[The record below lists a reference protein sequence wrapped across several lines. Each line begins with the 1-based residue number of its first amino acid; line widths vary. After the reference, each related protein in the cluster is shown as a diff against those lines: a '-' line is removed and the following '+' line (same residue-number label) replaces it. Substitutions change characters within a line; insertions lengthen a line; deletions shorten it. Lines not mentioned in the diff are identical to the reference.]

1 MKITNITPKLFG
13 KYRSDTP
20 LDLPDAPMVVVYGKN
35 EAGKTTYADMA
46 ATLMSSTYDT
56 ALVNKYGDYQD
67 TLKGSLD
74 IKEGTDSVTIQFV
87 RASVPKKGGVKVQR
101 EATTKTVL
109 WQRMQSIQGS
119 IIRHIFRVS
128 SHEITN
134 GENSKAQFD
143 AYGLGDRRGTSIR
156 ATLNKYESQKSETSK
171 KLGKAKEA
179 KSAKQ
184 KDLRNAEKSTGNY
197 EKLLTRIAGF
207 TNQIDSLLV
216 EEANERDRLEQVAF
230 CQGARGTIS
239 EGLDAENRLN
249 QIEGDG
255 LLIKTQFAR
264 IRERILEIGDEI
276 EQLKI
281 DDKQETLERL
291 QSELDIAV
299 DNVDSVLA
307 SLQLSRDE
315 ILNNPSI
322 TSDVVRVDL
331 LNDLVEKASKRV
343 LLEEEDKPQELTSRK
358 EEIKAITD
366 RLALASTNW
375 KRFNLGVS
383 PQEYS
388 GSPRTSVSTSA
399 QSTGSRFPSW
409 SFLLPLIGMGVSFVA
424 QEIVG
429 AVLSIA
435 FGIFLFLLQR
445 YLRPSTVGHGLVE
458 SVQHDYTIVSDAATE
473 VMDAEKALGAAELA
487 LLALERNEANRLT
500 KVSDLLSAIQ
510 EILQQHLIQVSAS
523 STARAFTAYF
533 ESLKSAVNHCDEERL
548 AKGRLSSQES
558 DLQSAQERLVLLIQE
573 IEEIFLT
580 VGIPFDP
587 AFFSSA
593 NGSVSVLRTL
603 SKDFEMQS
611 ALREKVASKTQLAK
625 ERSDELEIQTMML
638 SSADELILIKSAS
651 EARTTE
657 LQDQRKD
664 LETDRR
670 LLDEEREALEDFSQ
684 MTNIRSDIESLDEQI
699 RDLQL
704 LEIQFSLQVQLLRK
718 FATKRAEES
727 KPELVKKV
735 QNMVLR
741 VAEDWANLEFLTDD
755 EGNIQNIEVQYK
767 NGSSVSDFNLSSGA
781 QSLVYLAMRIAV
793 MHQEASNGLSIP
805 LLCDDPL
812 IYMDDD
818 RTRLA
823 LQMLKE
829 ASVGHQI
836 IYFTCKKEIL
846 NLARDMEIP
855 VKTIT

>member
-1 MKITNITPKLFG
+1 
-13 KYRSDTP
+13 
-20 LDLPDAPMVVVYGKN
+20 MVVVYGKN

-197 EKLLTRIAGF
+197 EKLLTRIAGL

-657 LQDQRKD
+657 LQDQRRD

-836 IYFTCKKEIL
+836 IYFTCKREIL

>member
-603 SKDFEMQS
+603 SKDYEMQS

>member
-197 EKLLTRIAGF
+197 EKLLTRIAGL
-207 TNQIDSLLV
+207 TNQIDSILV

-366 RLALASTNW
+366 RLALASANW

-388 GSPRTSVSTSA
+388 GSPRTSVSTSG
-399 QSTGSRFPSW
+399 QSTGSRLPSW
-409 SFLLPLIGMGVSFVA
+409 SFLLPLIGMGVSFAA

-445 YLRPSTVGHGLVE
+445 YLRPATVGYGLVE
-458 SVQHDYTIVSDAATE
+458 SEQHDYTIVSVAATE

-487 LLALERNEANRLT
+487 VLALERNEANRLT

-558 DLQSAQERLVLLIQE
+558 DLQSAQEKLVLLIQE

-611 ALREKVASKTQLAK
+611 ALREKVASKSQLAK

-657 LQDQRKD
+657 LQDQRRD

-735 QNMVLR
+735 QNMVLQ

-846 NLARDMEIP
+846 NLAKDMEIP
-855 VKTIT
+855 VKIIS

>member
-13 KYRSDTP
+13 KYRSDAP
-20 LDLPDAPMVVVYGKN
+20 LDLPDVPMVVVYGKN

-56 ALVNKYGDYQD
+56 ALINKYGDYKE

-87 RASVPKKGGVKVQR
+87 SASVPKNKGVKVQR
-101 EATTKTVL
+101 EATTKNVL

-134 GENSKAQFD
+134 GDESKAQFD

-156 ATLNKYESQKSETSK
+156 ATLNKYETQKSETSK
-171 KLGKAKEA
+171 KLGKVKEA
-179 KSAKQ
+179 KSIKQ

-197 EKLLTRIAGF
+197 EKLLTQIAGL
-207 TNQIDSLLV
+207 TNQIDSILLK
-216 EEANERDRLEQVAF
+216 EADERDRLEQVAF

-239 EGLDAENRLN
+239 EGLDAELKLS

-255 LLIKTQFAR
+255 LLINTQFSR
-264 IRERILEIGDEI
+264 IRERILEIGDEL

-281 DDKQETLERL
+281 DVKQEELDRL
-291 QSELDIAV
+291 QSELDNAV
-299 DNVDSVLA
+299 GNVDSALA

-315 ILNNPSI
+315 VLNNPSI
-322 TSDVVRVDL
+322 TNEAARVDL
-331 LNDLVEKASKRV
+331 LDDLVEKASKRV
-343 LLEEEDKPQELTSRK
+343 LLEEDDKQQELFGRK
-358 EEIKAITD
+358 EEIKEIAD
-366 RLALASTNW
+366 RLALASANW
-375 KRFNLGVS
+375 KKFNLGVS

-388 GSPRTSVSTSA
+388 ASPRTSTSTSPKN
-399 QSTGSRFPSW
+399 TGLRMPLW
-409 SFLLPLIGMGVSFVA
+409 SYLLPLVGLGVSFAAQQLIGVA
-424 QEIVG
+424 V
-429 AVLSIA
+429 SIA
-435 FGIFLFLLQR
+435 FGFLLFFLQR
-445 YLRPSTVGHGLVE
+445 NLRPSTVGQELVE
-458 SVQHDYTIVSDAATE
+458 SEQYDFTIVLAAASE

-487 LLALERNEANRLT
+487 LLTLERSEAGRIT

-510 EILQQHLIQVSAS
+510 EILQQHLIQISAS
-523 STARAFTAYF
+523 STARVFTAYF
-533 ESLKSAVNHCDEERL
+533 ESLKSAANHCDEERQ
-548 AKGRLSSQES
+548 AKGLVLNQES
-558 DLQSAQERLVLLIQE
+558 DLQSAQERSVLLIQE

-580 VGIPFDP
+580 VGIPFDK

-611 ALREKVASKTQLAK
+611 VLREKVATKSRLAK
-625 ERSDELEIQTMML
+625 ERGDELEIQTMMM
-638 SSADELILIKSAS
+638 STADELILTKNTS
-651 EARTTE
+651 EARTRE
-657 LQDQRKD
+657 LQDRRRE
-664 LETDRR
+664 LENDCR
-670 LLDEEREALEDFSQ
+670 LRDEERETLEDFSQ

-741 VAEDWANLEFLTDD
+741 VADDWANLEFLTDD
-755 EGNIQNIEVQYK
+755 EGKIQNIEVRYK
-767 NGSSVSDFNLSSGA
+767 NGSSVSDSNLSSGA

-829 ASVGHQI
+829 ASIGHQI
-836 IYFTCKKEIL
+836 VYFTCKKEIL
-846 NLARDMEIP
+846 NLAKDMEIP
-855 VKTIT
+855 VKIIS

>member
-13 KYRSDTP
+13 KYRSDAP

-87 RASVPKKGGVKVQR
+87 KATVPMKGGVKVQR
-101 EATTKTVL
+101 EATTKNVL

-156 ATLNKYESQKSETSK
+156 ATLNKYETRKSETSK
-171 KLGKAKEA
+171 KLGKAKDA

-197 EKLLTRIAGF
+197 EKLLTRIAGL

-281 DDKQETLERL
+281 DDKQEMLERL
-291 QSELDIAV
+291 QSEVDIAV

-322 TSDVVRVDL
+322 TNDVVRVDL

-343 LLEEEDKPQELTSRK
+343 LLEEDDKPQELISRK
-358 EEIKAITD
+358 EEIEAITD
-366 RLALASTNW
+366 RLASVSANW

-388 GSPRTSVSTSA
+388 ASPRNSVSTPA
-399 QSTGSRFPSW
+399 QTTGSRFPSW
-409 SFLLPLIGMGVSFVA
+409 SFLLPLVGLGVSFAA
-424 QEIVG
+424 QETVG
-429 AVLSIA
+429 AVVSIA
-435 FGIFLFLLQR
+435 FGIFLVLLQR
-445 YLRPSTVGHGLVE
+445 YLRPSTVRQGLVE
-458 SVQHDYTIVSDAATE
+458 SEQHDYTIVSAAASE

-487 LLALERNEANRLT
+487 LLALERSEANRLT
-500 KVSDLLSAIQ
+500 KVADLLSAIQ
-510 EILQQHLIQVSAS
+510 EILQQHLILISAS

-533 ESLKSAVNHCDEERL
+533 ESLKSAVNHCEEERL
-548 AKGRLSSQES
+548 AKWRLSSQES

-611 ALREKVASKTQLAK
+611 ALREKMASKSQLAK
-625 ERSDELEIQTMML
+625 ERRDELEIQTMMM
-638 SSADELILIKSAS
+638 STADELILIKSAS
-651 EARTTE
+651 ETRTRE
-657 LQDQRKD
+657 LQDQRRA
-664 LETDRR
+664 LETERR
-670 LLDEEREALEDFSQ
+670 LLDEERETLEDFSQ

-741 VAEDWANLEFLTDD
+741 VADDWANLEFLTDD
-755 EGNIQNIEVQYK
+755 EGKIQNIEVRYK
-767 NGSSVSDFNLSSGA
+767 NGSSVSDSNLSSGA

-829 ASVGHQI
+829 ASIGHQI
-836 IYFTCKKEIL
+836 VYFTCKKEIL
-846 NLARDMEIP
+846 NLAKDMEIP
-855 VKTIT
+855 VKIIS

>member
-13 KYRSDTP
+13 KYRSDAP

-74 IKEGTDSVTIQFV
+74 IEEGTDSVTIQFV

-101 EATTKTVL
+101 EATTKNVL

-134 GENSKAQFD
+134 GDNSKAQFD

-156 ATLNKYESQKSETSK
+156 ATLNKYETEKSETSK
-171 KLGKAKEA
+171 KLGKAKDA
-179 KSAKQ
+179 KSTKQ

-197 EKLLTRIAGF
+197 EKLLTQIAGL
-207 TNQIDSLLV
+207 TNQIDSILL
-216 EEANERDRLEQVAF
+216 EEAKERDRLEQVAF
-230 CQGARGTIS
+230 CQGARETIS
-239 EGLDAENRLN
+239 EGLDAELKLS

-255 LLIKTQFAR
+255 LLINTQFSR
-264 IRERILEIGDEI
+264 IRERVLEIGDEL

-281 DDKQETLERL
+281 DVKQEVLDRL
-291 QSELDIAV
+291 QSELDSAV
-299 DNVDSVLA
+299 GNVDSALA

-315 ILNNPSI
+315 VLNNPSI
-322 TSDVVRVDL
+322 TSEAARVDL
-331 LNDLVEKASKRV
+331 LDDLVEKASKRV
-343 LLEEEDKPQELTSRK
+343 LLEEDDKQPELISRK
-358 EEIKAITD
+358 EEIKEITD
-366 RLALASTNW
+366 RLASASANW
-375 KRFNLGVS
+375 KKFNLGVS

-388 GSPRTSVSTSA
+388 GSPRTSASTSPKN
-399 QSTGSRFPSW
+399 TGLRLPSW
-409 SFLLPLIGMGVSFVA
+409 SYLLPLVGLGVSFAA
-424 QEIVG
+424 QQLIG
-429 AVLSIA
+429 AAVSIA
-435 FGIFLFLLQR
+435 FGFLLFFLQR
-445 YLRPSTVGHGLVE
+445 NLRPSTVGQDLVE
-458 SVQHDYTIVSDAATE
+458 SEQYDFTIVLAAASE
-473 VMDAEKALGAAELA
+473 VMDAEKALDTAERA
-487 LLALERNEANRLT
+487 LLALERSEAGRIT

-510 EILQQHLIQVSAS
+510 EILQQHLIQISAS
-523 STARAFTAYF
+523 STARVFTAYF
-533 ESLKSAVNHCDEERL
+533 ESLKSAANHCDAERQVR
-548 AKGRLSSQES
+548 GRVSNQES
-558 DLQSAQERLVLLIQE
+558 DLQSAQERSVLLIQE

-580 VGIPFDP
+580 VGIPFDK

-611 ALREKVASKTQLAK
+611 GLREKVATKSQLAK
-625 ERSDELEIQTMML
+625 ERGDEQEIQTMMM
-638 SSADELILIKSAS
+638 STADELILIKNAS
-651 EARTTE
+651 ETRTSE
-657 LQDQRKD
+657 LQDQRRE
-664 LETDRR
+664 LENERR
-670 LLDEEREALEDFSQ
+670 LLDEERETLEDFSQ
-684 MTNIRSDIESLDEQI
+684 MTSIRSDIESLDEQI

-704 LEIQFSLQVQLLRK
+704 LETQFSLQVQLLRK
-718 FATKRAEES
+718 FASKRAEES

-741 VAEDWANLEFLTDD
+741 VADDWANLEFLTDD

-767 NGSSVSDFNLSSGA
+767 NGSTVSDFNLSSGA

-829 ASVGHQI
+829 ASIGHQI
-836 IYFTCKKEIL
+836 VYFTCKKEIL
-846 NLARDMEIP
+846 NLAKDMEIP
-855 VKTIT
+855 VKIIT

>member
-197 EKLLTRIAGF
+197 EKLLTRIAGL

-331 LNDLVEKASKRV
+331 LNDLVEKASKRA

-445 YLRPSTVGHGLVE
+445 YLRPST
-458 SVQHDYTIVSDAATE
+458 
-473 VMDAEKALGAAELA
+473 
-487 LLALERNEANRLT
+487 
-500 KVSDLLSAIQ
+500 
-510 EILQQHLIQVSAS
+510 
-523 STARAFTAYF
+523 
-533 ESLKSAVNHCDEERL
+533 
-548 AKGRLSSQES
+548 
-558 DLQSAQERLVLLIQE
+558 
-573 IEEIFLT
+573 
-580 VGIPFDP
+580 
-587 AFFSSA
+587 
-593 NGSVSVLRTL
+593 
-603 SKDFEMQS
+603 
-611 ALREKVASKTQLAK
+611 
-625 ERSDELEIQTMML
+625 
-638 SSADELILIKSAS
+638 
-651 EARTTE
+651 
-657 LQDQRKD
+657 
-664 LETDRR
+664 
-670 LLDEEREALEDFSQ
+670 
-684 MTNIRSDIESLDEQI
+684 
-699 RDLQL
+699 
-704 LEIQFSLQVQLLRK
+704 
-718 FATKRAEES
+718 
-727 KPELVKKV
+727 
-735 QNMVLR
+735 
-741 VAEDWANLEFLTDD
+741 
-755 EGNIQNIEVQYK
+755 
-767 NGSSVSDFNLSSGA
+767 
-781 QSLVYLAMRIAV
+781 
-793 MHQEASNGLSIP
+793 
-805 LLCDDPL
+805 
-812 IYMDDD
+812 
-818 RTRLA
+818 
-823 LQMLKE
+823 
-829 ASVGHQI
+829 
-836 IYFTCKKEIL
+836 
-846 NLARDMEIP
+846 
-855 VKTIT
+855 

>member
-197 EKLLTRIAGF
+197 EKLLTRIAGL

-657 LQDQRKD
+657 LQDQRRD

-836 IYFTCKKEIL
+836 IYFTCKREIL
-846 NLARDMEIP
+846 ILHGIW
-855 VKTIT
+855 KFL

>member
-1 MKITNITPKLFG
+1 
-13 KYRSDTP
+13 
-20 LDLPDAPMVVVYGKN
+20 
-35 EAGKTTYADMA
+35 MA

-87 RASVPKKGGVKVQR
+87 KATVPMKGGVKVQR
-101 EATTKTVL
+101 EATTKNVL

-156 ATLNKYESQKSETSK
+156 ATLNKYETRKSETSK
-171 KLGKAKEA
+171 KLGKAKDA

-197 EKLLTRIAGF
+197 EKLLTRIAGL
-207 TNQIDSLLV
+207 TNQIDSILV
-216 EEANERDRLEQVAF
+216 EESNERNRLEQVAF

-239 EGLDAENRLN
+239 EGLDAENKLS

-281 DDKQETLERL
+281 DDKQEMLERL
-291 QSELDIAV
+291 QSEVDIAV

-322 TSDVVRVDL
+322 TNDVVRVDL

-343 LLEEEDKPQELTSRK
+343 LLEEDDKPQELISRK
-358 EEIKAITD
+358 EEIEAITD
-366 RLALASTNW
+366 RLASVSANW

-388 GSPRTSVSTSA
+388 ASPRNSVSTSA
-399 QSTGSRFPSW
+399 QTTGSRFPSW
-409 SFLLPLIGMGVSFVA
+409 SFLLPLVGLGVSFAA
-424 QEIVG
+424 QETVG
-429 AVLSIA
+429 AVVSIA
-435 FGIFLFLLQR
+435 FGIFLVLLQR
-445 YLRPSTVGHGLVE
+445 YLRPSTVRQGLVE
-458 SVQHDYTIVSDAATE
+458 SEQHDYTIVSAAASE

-487 LLALERNEANRLT
+487 LLALERSEANRLT
-500 KVSDLLSAIQ
+500 KVADLLSAIQ
-510 EILQQHLIQVSAS
+510 EILQQHLILISAS

-533 ESLKSAVNHCDEERL
+533 ESLKSAVNHCEEERL

-558 DLQSAQERLVLLIQE
+558 DLQSAQERLVLLVQE

-611 ALREKVASKTQLAK
+611 ALREKMASKSQLAK
-625 ERSDELEIQTMML
+625 ERRDELEIQTMMM
-638 SSADELILIKSAS
+638 STADELILIKSAS
-651 EARTTE
+651 ETRTRE
-657 LQDQRKD
+657 LQDQRRA
-664 LETDRR
+664 LETERR
-670 LLDEEREALEDFSQ
+670 LLDEERETLEDFSQ

-741 VAEDWANLEFLTDD
+741 VADDWANLEFLTDD
-755 EGNIQNIEVQYK
+755 EGKIQNIEVRYK
-767 NGSSVSDFNLSSGA
+767 NGSSVSDSNLSSGA

-829 ASVGHQI
+829 ASIGHQI
-836 IYFTCKKEIL
+836 VYFTCKKEIL
-846 NLARDMEIP
+846 NLAKDMEIP
-855 VKTIT
+855 VKIIS

>member
-13 KYRSDTP
+13 KSRSDTP

-197 EKLLTRIAGF
+197 EKLLTRIAGL

-657 LQDQRKD
+657 LQDQRRD

-836 IYFTCKKEIL
+836 IYFTCKREIL

>member
-197 EKLLTRIAGF
+197 EKLLTRIAGL

-331 LNDLVEKASKRV
+331 LNDLVEKASKRA

-657 LQDQRKD
+657 LQDQRRD

-836 IYFTCKKEIL
+836 IYFTCKREIL

>member
-197 EKLLTRIAGF
+197 EKLLTRIAGL

-603 SKDFEMQS
+603 SKDYEMQS

-657 LQDQRKD
+657 LQDQRRD

>member
-1 MKITNITPKLFG
+1 
-13 KYRSDTP
+13 
-20 LDLPDAPMVVVYGKN
+20 
-35 EAGKTTYADMA
+35 
-46 ATLMSSTYDT
+46 
-56 ALVNKYGDYQD
+56 
-67 TLKGSLD
+67 
-74 IKEGTDSVTIQFV
+74 
-87 RASVPKKGGVKVQR
+87 
-101 EATTKTVL
+101 
-109 WQRMQSIQGS
+109 
-119 IIRHIFRVS
+119 
-128 SHEITN
+128 
-134 GENSKAQFD
+134 
-143 AYGLGDRRGTSIR
+143 
-156 ATLNKYESQKSETSK
+156 
-171 KLGKAKEA
+171 
-179 KSAKQ
+179 
-184 KDLRNAEKSTGNY
+184 
-197 EKLLTRIAGF
+197 
-207 TNQIDSLLV
+207 
-216 EEANERDRLEQVAF
+216 
-230 CQGARGTIS
+230 
-239 EGLDAENRLN
+239 
-249 QIEGDG
+249 
-255 LLIKTQFAR
+255 
-264 IRERILEIGDEI
+264 
-276 EQLKI
+276 
-281 DDKQETLERL
+281 
-291 QSELDIAV
+291 
-299 DNVDSVLA
+299 
-307 SLQLSRDE
+307 
-315 ILNNPSI
+315 
-322 TSDVVRVDL
+322 
-331 LNDLVEKASKRV
+331 
-343 LLEEEDKPQELTSRK
+343 
-358 EEIKAITD
+358 
-366 RLALASTNW
+366 
-375 KRFNLGVS
+375 
-383 PQEYS
+383 
-388 GSPRTSVSTSA
+388 
-399 QSTGSRFPSW
+399 
-409 SFLLPLIGMGVSFVA
+409 MGVSFVA

-657 LQDQRKD
+657 LQDQRRD

-684 MTNIRSDIESLDEQI
+684 MTKIRSDIESLDEQI

>member
-197 EKLLTRIAGF
+197 EKLLTRIAGL

-331 LNDLVEKASKRV
+331 LNDLVEKASKRA

-836 IYFTCKKEIL
+836 IYFTCKREIL

>member
-1 MKITNITPKLFG
+1 M
-13 KYRSDTP
+13 
-20 LDLPDAPMVVVYGKN
+20 
-35 EAGKTTYADMA
+35 
-46 ATLMSSTYDT
+46 
-56 ALVNKYGDYQD
+56 
-67 TLKGSLD
+67 
-74 IKEGTDSVTIQFV
+74 
-87 RASVPKKGGVKVQR
+87 
-101 EATTKTVL
+101 
-109 WQRMQSIQGS
+109 
-119 IIRHIFRVS
+119 
-128 SHEITN
+128 
-134 GENSKAQFD
+134 
-143 AYGLGDRRGTSIR
+143 
-156 ATLNKYESQKSETSK
+156 
-171 KLGKAKEA
+171 
-179 KSAKQ
+179 
-184 KDLRNAEKSTGNY
+184 
-197 EKLLTRIAGF
+197 
-207 TNQIDSLLV
+207 
-216 EEANERDRLEQVAF
+216 
-230 CQGARGTIS
+230 
-239 EGLDAENRLN
+239 N

-657 LQDQRKD
+657 LQDQRRD

-836 IYFTCKKEIL
+836 IYFTCKREIL

>member
-487 LLALERNEANRLT
+487 ILSLERNEANRLT

-657 LQDQRKD
+657 LQDQRRD

-684 MTNIRSDIESLDEQI
+684 MTKIRSDIESLDEQI

>member
-239 EGLDAENRLN
+239 EGLDAENKLS

-603 SKDFEMQS
+603 SKDYEMQS

-657 LQDQRKD
+657 LQDQRRD

-836 IYFTCKKEIL
+836 IYFTCKREIL

>member
-1 MKITNITPKLFG
+1 
-13 KYRSDTP
+13 
-20 LDLPDAPMVVVYGKN
+20 MVVVYGKN

-197 EKLLTRIAGF
+197 EKLLTRIAGL

-657 LQDQRKD
+657 LQDQRRD

-670 LLDEEREALEDFSQ
+670 MLDEEREALEDFSQ

>member
-197 EKLLTRIAGF
+197 EKLLTRIAGL

-603 SKDFEMQS
+603 SKDYEMQS

>member
-657 LQDQRKD
+657 LQDQRRD

-684 MTNIRSDIESLDEQI
+684 MTKIRSDIESLDEQI

>member
-197 EKLLTRIAGF
+197 EKLLTRIAGL

-657 LQDQRKD
+657 LQDQRRD

-836 IYFTCKKEIL
+836 IYFTCKREIL

>member
-179 KSAKQ
+179 KNAKQ

-197 EKLLTRIAGF
+197 EKLLTRIAGL

-657 LQDQRKD
+657 LQDQRRD

-836 IYFTCKKEIL
+836 IYFTCKREIL

>member
-197 EKLLTRIAGF
+197 EKLLTRIAGL

-603 SKDFEMQS
+603 SKDYEMQS

-657 LQDQRKD
+657 LQDQRRD

-836 IYFTCKKEIL
+836 IYFTCKREIL

>member
-197 EKLLTRIAGF
+197 EKLLTRIAGL

-836 IYFTCKKEIL
+836 IYFTCKREIL

>member
-1 MKITNITPKLFG
+1 M
-13 KYRSDTP
+13 
-20 LDLPDAPMVVVYGKN
+20 
-35 EAGKTTYADMA
+35 
-46 ATLMSSTYDT
+46 
-56 ALVNKYGDYQD
+56 
-67 TLKGSLD
+67 
-74 IKEGTDSVTIQFV
+74 
-87 RASVPKKGGVKVQR
+87 PKKGGVKVQR

-197 EKLLTRIAGF
+197 EKLLTRIAGL

-657 LQDQRKD
+657 LQDQRRD

-836 IYFTCKKEIL
+836 IYFTCKREIL

>member
-331 LNDLVEKASKRV
+331 LNDLVEKASKRA

-657 LQDQRKD
+657 LQDQRRD

-684 MTNIRSDIESLDEQI
+684 MTKIRSDIESLDEQI

>member
-197 EKLLTRIAGF
+197 EKLLTRIAGL

-239 EGLDAENRLN
+239 EGLDAENKLS

-281 DDKQETLERL
+281 DDKQEMLERL
-291 QSELDIAV
+291 QSEVDIAV

-322 TSDVVRVDL
+322 TNDVVRVDL

-510 EILQQHLIQVSAS
+510 EILQQHLILISAS

-533 ESLKSAVNHCDEERL
+533 ESLKSAVNHCEEERL

-558 DLQSAQERLVLLIQE
+558 DLQSAQERLVLLVQE

-611 ALREKVASKTQLAK
+611 ALREKMASKSQLAK
-625 ERSDELEIQTMML
+625 ERRDELEIQTMMM
-638 SSADELILIKSAS
+638 STADELILIKSAS
-651 EARTTE
+651 ETRTRE
-657 LQDQRKD
+657 LQDQRRA
-664 LETDRR
+664 LETERR
-670 LLDEEREALEDFSQ
+670 LLDEERETLEDFSQ

-829 ASVGHQI
+829 ASIGHQI
-836 IYFTCKKEIL
+836 VYFTCKKEIL
-846 NLARDMEIP
+846 NLAKDMEIP
-855 VKTIT
+855 VKIIS

>member
-197 EKLLTRIAGF
+197 EKLLTRIAGL

-299 DNVDSVLA
+299 DNVDSVLV

-657 LQDQRKD
+657 LQDQRRD

-836 IYFTCKKEIL
+836 IYFTCKREIL

>member
-657 LQDQRKD
+657 LQDQRRD

>member
-331 LNDLVEKASKRV
+331 LNDLVEKASKRA

-603 SKDFEMQS
+603 SKDYEMQS

-657 LQDQRKD
+657 LQDQRRD

-836 IYFTCKKEIL
+836 IYFTCKREIL

>member
-603 SKDFEMQS
+603 SKDYEMQS

-657 LQDQRKD
+657 LQDQRRD

>member
-548 AKGRLSSQES
+548 SKGRLSSQES

-603 SKDFEMQS
+603 SKDYEMQS

-836 IYFTCKKEIL
+836 IYFTCKREIL